1 MYIKLLNYTQ
11 LYTYIHMYICKF
23 FEDKGLKLT
32 HTEQTIEITIDHVKI
47 STKMKVNL
55 CKLAIQK
62 VKKLPK

>member
-1 MYIKLLNYTQ
+1 
-11 LYTYIHMYICKF
+11 MYICKF

-47 STKMKVNL
+47 STKTKVNL

-62 VKKLPK
+62 DKKLPK